1 MIGLSGEE
9 RMIMTIDEIQ
19 TIIRRILA
27 NPFGIEF
34 NILELDDDVFTLHH
48 LNIGQGDTY
57 NRIVGQYERA
67 LKEEFLDNDSI
78 SVQDIYNIDQR
89 KDVFYQVGDVSYI
102 PRLNAMNDLLIANA
116 TGSANHSQLSYSK
129 IWGFVITLGNDSESI
144 TLFKKHYPMNTLKQN
159 VFLLRFINDAFS
171 LVDNET
177 NIRFDTEF
185 HCFFLG
191 GNWFVKDLKIFEK
204 YFQFTEIEIQKAN
217 TTFQSIVDLNFIQAD
232 QALLTACLG
241 KRAIARK
248 ILRIFSS
255 SQVLA
260 RGISNERILA
270 FSKEFEAYKGKF
282 SYSPDDKIILST
294 QKDFNLYL
302 KLMNDDYLVSEL
314 TDAVYDTEV
323 KIPEVV

>member
-129 IWGFVITLGNDSESI
+129 IW
-144 TLFKKHYPMNTLKQN
+144 
-159 VFLLRFINDAFS
+159 
-171 LVDNET
+171 
-177 NIRFDTEF
+177 
-185 HCFFLG
+185 
-191 GNWFVKDLKIFEK
+191 
-204 YFQFTEIEIQKAN
+204 
-217 TTFQSIVDLNFIQAD
+217 
-232 QALLTACLG
+232 
-241 KRAIARK
+241 
-248 ILRIFSS
+248 
-255 SQVLA
+255 
-260 RGISNERILA
+260 
-270 FSKEFEAYKGKF
+270 
-282 SYSPDDKIILST
+282 
-294 QKDFNLYL
+294 
-302 KLMNDDYLVSEL
+302 
-314 TDAVYDTEV
+314 
-323 KIPEVV
+323 